1 MMNQIEEKIKFSVV
15 LPIYNVEKYLN
26 RCLDSVMNQ
35 TYKKLEIILVDDG
48 SPDSCPQMC
57 DNWARV
63 DDRIKVVHKKNAGLG
78 EARNSGLDVATGDYI
93 AFFDSDDYID
103 TRLFEELYTVII
115 SDNPDLIEFGHHD
128 VDRQGNITRTFIPK
142 TPLEK
147 YEGKE
152 VLSQFL
158 PELICTDPK
167 TGTASDLL
175 MSAWSCLYRRQLLV
189 ECNFQFVSE
198 REYISEDVY
207 SLMKLMGNDLFDN
220 ATSIKRIICPAEN
233 AYSKLEAIKS
243 SIRLNVE
250 KDTLILGALGP
261 TASILASQLCDEG
274 YQFVDIGHVDVEYM
288 WYLRHAILRE
298 TIEGKYVN
306 ESGVKTCS
314 DVYDNDSTYIN
325 SIIDRVL
332 S

>member
-1 MMNQIEEKIKFSVV
+1 MSGERISSFQDYSAEFARDLTLAFKNDNEN
-15 LPIYNVEKYLN
+15 L
-26 RCLDSVMNQ
+26 
-35 TYKKLEIILVDDG
+35 LVG
-48 SPDSCPQMC
+48 IPHG
-57 DNWARV
+57 V
-63 DDRIKVVHKKNAGLG
+63 
-78 EARNSGLDVATGDYI
+78 
-93 AFFDSDDYID
+93 FDSSKCNLYAKMHWRIIRANFLSRLVKFMDVNRVYSDASITRPYID
-103 TRLFEELYTVII
+103 YR
-115 SDNPDLIEFGHHD
+115 
-128 VDRQGNITRTFIPK
+128 DRNYSAKIF
-142 TPLEK
+142 
-147 YEGKE
+147 
-152 VLSQFL
+152 
-158 PELICTDPK
+158 
-167 TGTASDLL
+167 DLL
-175 MSAWSCLYRRQLLV
+175 KRIWDKRDVVIV
-189 ECNFQFVSE
+189 EGE
-198 REYISEDVY
+198 KT
-207 SLMKLMGNDLFDN
+207 KLGMGNDLFDN

>member
-1 MMNQIEEKIKFSVV
+1 MTWKKKIKKL
-15 LPIYNVEKYLN
+15 LPDKLVYCYNVIRTVPEYLKALKDKSQIPDIKFYSDEETVSLIVKERKSLSRFGDGEFMWMSGERISSFQDYSAEFARDLTLAFKN
-26 RCLDSVMNQ
+26 DNENL
-35 TYKKLEIILVDDG
+35 LVG
-48 SPDSCPQMC
+48 IPHG
-57 DNWARV
+57 V
-63 DDRIKVVHKKNAGLG
+63 
-78 EARNSGLDVATGDYI
+78 
-93 AFFDSDDYID
+93 FDSSKCNLYAKMHWRIIRANFLSRLVKFMDVNRVYSDASITRPYID
-103 TRLFEELYTVII
+103 YR
-115 SDNPDLIEFGHHD
+115 
-128 VDRQGNITRTFIPK
+128 DRNYSAKIF
-142 TPLEK
+142 
-147 YEGKE
+147 
-152 VLSQFL
+152 
-158 PELICTDPK
+158 
-167 TGTASDLL
+167 DLL
-175 MSAWSCLYRRQLLV
+175 KRIWDKRDVVIV
-189 ECNFQFVSE
+189 EGE
-198 REYISEDVY
+198 KT
-207 SLMKLMGNDLFDN
+207 KLGMGNDLFDN
-220 ATSIKRIICPAEN
+220 ATSIKRIICPAD
-233 AYSKLEAIKS
+233 SKLEAIKS

>member
-1 MMNQIEEKIKFSVV
+1 MTWKKKIKKL
-15 LPIYNVEKYLN
+15 LPDKLVYSYNVIRTVPEYLKALKDKSQIPDIKFYSDEETVSLIVKERKSLSRFGDGEFMWMSGERISSFQDYSAEFARDLTLAFKN
-26 RCLDSVMNQ
+26 DNENL
-35 TYKKLEIILVDDG
+35 LVG
-48 SPDSCPQMC
+48 IPHG
-57 DNWARV
+57 V
-63 DDRIKVVHKKNAGLG
+63 
-78 EARNSGLDVATGDYI
+78 
-93 AFFDSDDYID
+93 FDSSKCNLYAKMHWRIIRANFLSRLVKFMDVNRVYSDASITRPYID
-103 TRLFEELYTVII
+103 YR
-115 SDNPDLIEFGHHD
+115 
-128 VDRQGNITRTFIPK
+128 DRNYSAKIF
-142 TPLEK
+142 
-147 YEGKE
+147 
-152 VLSQFL
+152 
-158 PELICTDPK
+158 
-167 TGTASDLL
+167 DLL
-175 MSAWSCLYRRQLLV
+175 KRIWDKRDVVIV
-189 ECNFQFVSE
+189 EGE
-198 REYISEDVY
+198 KT
-207 SLMKLMGNDLFDN
+207 KLGMGNDLFDN
-220 ATSIKRIICPAEN
+220 A
-233 AYSKLEAIKS
+233 S

>member
-1 MMNQIEEKIKFSVV
+1 MLNKNTIYRKVRFPFKIIHALIKYPMANLKAKKYTVLTLEETMDLLLNNDNLSISRYGDGELGMTTFNNIGFQSFDENLSIRLKEIMQEGIKNKNCLICMPDAFRGTKNMRFGPS
-15 LPIYNVEKYLN
+15 LFWFFHKAFRFKSYEYLLNDKYQYGN
-26 RCLDSVMNQ
+26 TSITR
-35 TYKKLEIILVDDG
+35 
-48 SPDSCPQMC
+48 P
-57 DNWARV
+57 
-63 DDRIKVVHKKNAGLG
+63 
-78 EARNSGLDVATGDYI
+78 
-93 AFFDSDDYID
+93 YID
-103 TRLFEELYTVII
+103 YR
-115 SDNPDLIEFGHHD
+115 
-128 VDRQGNITRTFIPK
+128 DRNYSAKIF
-142 TPLEK
+142 
-147 YEGKE
+147 
-152 VLSQFL
+152 
-158 PELICTDPK
+158 
-167 TGTASDLL
+167 DLL
-175 MSAWSCLYRRQLLV
+175 KRIWDKRDVVIV
-189 ECNFQFVSE
+189 EGE
-198 REYISEDVY
+198 KT
-207 SLMKLMGNDLFDN
+207 KLGMGNDLFDN